1 MNDEISDY
9 EVRYSRAGEAYILRG
24 LADEIINEFG
34 EETAR
39 KIFYNTGRKLGEAF
53 ASKKGTGYDPLQA
66 LEILKKHSIR
76 GDYYTI
82 GILDGFVGKEG
93 ETVTN
98 IQIVNCVL
106 QRIVGIEFT
115 KRPII
120 CKVTKGYIEGALGKL
135 TGLDVKEEVSR
146 SEKDPFPTCYGRII
160 FSKKTE

>member
-39 KIFYNTGRKLGEAF
+39 KIFYNTGKKLGEAF
-53 ASKKGTGYDPLQA
+53 ASKKGTGYDPMQA

-82 GILDGFVGKEG
+82 GILEGFVGKEG
-93 ETVTN
+93 ETVAN

-106 QRIVGIEFT
+106 QRIVGSEFT
-115 KRPII
+115 KRPIL
-120 CKVTKGYIEGALGKL
+120 CKVTKGYIEGSLSKL
-135 TGLDVKEEVSR
+135 TGLNVKEEVFR
-146 SEKDPFPTCYGRII
+146 SEKDPFPTCYGRIT
-160 FSKKTE
+160 FFKKVE